1 MRSPQRERSYL
12 SLAVREGLSEG
23 AALQRRLEQQ
33 EASKESSAW
42 EKLFQAERTANAKAL
57 SLVVIGFI

>member
-33 EASKESSAW
+33 EASKESAW